1 MKNRPCRGFTFWF
14 PFGNARKCRAR
25 IAFAFLF
32 VFTFRLAFGRD
43 GVSLIFIRFSC
54 LFHRYYDG
62 FSNERERESKRGN
75 VTKRRMTYVSIGRRR
90 PGRPLRTFNPSV
102 SCFHQWNPF
111 ASHILRLAPTTRSVA
126 TPSNPVKL
134 SKTQ

>member
-62 FSNERERESKRGN
+62 FSNEREREQERECYKATDDVRLYWS
-75 VTKRRMTYVSIGRRR
+75 TKARPPVADLQSQRVVFSSMESICFSYPSPRANDT
-90 PGRPLRTFNPSV
+90 LR
-102 SCFHQWNPF
+102 
-111 ASHILRLAPTTRSVA
+111 
-126 TPSNPVKL
+126 SNSFEP